1 MLQQAT
7 VFGLDKGAR
16 VSGRA
21 PFIAVH
27 AQPQQSSSSMEQAK
41 KRRAVVAWIVAAGLG
56 LSAALC
62 PLPRDLRLLEL
73 FPPGDQ
79 SAQVVGRIAAGW
91 PGFEELGIDL
101 AAFEATDLVDV
112 TGLLSRYPDLPVD
125 MLLAV
130 VQTYGVADVRAV
142 LESLLPTVA
151 GSGGAFAL
159 VPAGSGSA
167 SLLPTVVALL
177 DYIGQ
182 LPARAVGALSDVVAT
197 VLPAVLQSLG
207 ISVAPAIYTAVARV
221 AVAAEAPPAA
231 PIAAPDPA
239 TAEAPVSAAP
249 DAGDSAGTQEVAVG
263 PAPNTA
269 AEPAQ
274 SQAST
279 APAATQSA
287 STITNDGLL
296 SAGSTPDGAGAA
308 GLDGTPSATS
318 AESTAGSSGSS
329 QTASSSAGSEADTS
343 GGGATTGGDASGVGG
358 SAGAD
363 GSNDGGAAGGAG

>member
-130 VQTYGVADVRAV
+130 VQTYGVADVKAV
-142 LESLLPTVA
+142 LESLLPPVA
-151 GSGGAFAL
+151 GSGGGFAL
-159 VPAGSGSA
+159 VTAGSGSA

-182 LPARAVGALSDVVAT
+182 LPARTVGALSDVVAT
-197 VLPAVLQSLG
+197 VLPTVLRSLG
-207 ISVAPAIYTAVARV
+207 ISVAPAAPAAVARV

-231 PIAAPDPA
+231 PPAAPDPA
-239 TAEAPVSAAP
+239 TVEASPAP
-249 DAGDSAGTQEVAVG
+249 DAGDSAGTQEVAAG
-263 PAPNTA
+263 PA

-274 SQAST
+274 PQAST
-279 APAATQSA
+279 APSATQSA

-296 SAGSTPDGAGAA
+296 SSDSTPDGAGA
-308 GLDGTPSATS
+308 GGSDGTSSVASSQSATDS
-318 AESTAGSSGSS
+318 ASSS
-329 QTASSSAGSEADTS
+329 QTTSSNAGSEANTS
-343 GGGATTGGDASGVGG
+343 GGGATTGGDASGGAG
-358 SAGAD
+358 SAGGD